1 MVVPTMGT
9 VIMCFLPSTTPL
21 RMASGTSPALPRPA
35 PTRPLPS
42 PTTTRA
48 LKEKRRPPLT
58 TLATRLRETIFSWN
72 SLPRSSRRSM
82 RIPMSELQPALA
94 GCLGERLDAA
104 MEEIP
109 GAIEH
114 DRVHAGGL
122 GSLRDRLADRRGAGG
137 GACAC
142 AAEGSTE
149 RGLGR
154 RRGNQRPPGGVVD
167 ELRADVTKAAE
178 YSKARTR

>member
-58 TLATRLRETIFSWN
+58 TLATRFRETIFSWN

-82 RIPMSELQPALA
+82 RIPISELQPALA

-104 MEEIP
+104 VEEVSS
-109 GAIEH
+109 AIE
-114 DRVHAGGL
+114 DNRVHPGGP
-122 GSLRDRLADRRGAGG
+122 GSLRDRLADRRSAGG
-137 GACAC
+137 GACAG
-142 AAEGSTE
+142 APESRTE
-149 RGLGR
+149 RRLGR
-154 RRGNQRPPGGVVD
+154 RRGNQGAPGGIVD
-167 ELRADVTKAAE
+167 
-178 YSKARTR
+178 